1 MIFYLLVITSHMIH
15 GLIFVGPKMA
25 YIVENIAFDTAS
37 GIGVDTHMHRMFN
50 DLKWVT
56 SKTPEQTR
64 EQLEGWLP
72 RDKWASI
79 NYIWV
84 GFGQEV
90 QQQKEKM
97 LRKCVAS
104 SSPREALGLVKKLGL
119 DVQKEAKRF
128 GLEDDVKSV
137 M

>member
-1 MIFYLLVITSHMIH
+1 
-15 GLIFVGPKMA
+15 
-25 YIVENIAFDTAS
+25 
-37 GIGVDTHMHRMFN
+37 MFN
-50 DLKWVT
+50 DLKWVK
-56 SKTPEQTR
+56 SKTPEETR

-72 RDKWASI
+72 HDRWRSV

-97 LRKCVAS
+97 LRKCLAS
-104 SSPREALGLVKKLGL
+104 SSPRDALNLVKKLRL
-119 DVQKEAKRF
+119 DVKKEAKRF
-128 GLEDDVKSV
+128 GLDDEIRRV